1 MTETTSPQTQT
12 PQVPRT
18 RTPQTQQGGYPHYGH
33 VPYSPPPLPPNPP
46 LPPAFTPPPAGGPK
60 PPGRFRRGT
69 VAAAAAVTLVAG
81 AIGGTLGAVISSH
94 DSGAAGAATTS
105 TAQPA
110 SAITATD
117 LSAVVA
123 KVLPSVVQVNVTTA
137 SGQGIGSGVI
147 ISSDGTIITN
157 NHVVSGARELTVT
170 LSDGRT
176 VAADVVSTDPR
187 TDLAVIKARGVTG
200 LTAATLG
207 DSDSVAVGDEVI
219 AIGSPGGLR
228 GTVTTGIVSALDR
241 EVTVSG
247 EDSQQSQD
255 SRLPF
260 SRNGSGSTVSYR
272 AIQTDASINQGNSG
286 GPLFNTAGQVIGIN
300 SAIYS
305 PVTGSDG
312 SAGSVGIGFAIPANQ
327 VKQVVG
333 Q

>member
-1 MTETTSPQTQT
+1 MTETTP
-12 PQVPRT
+12 P
-18 RTPQTQQGGYPHYGH
+18 QGGYPRYGNPHYGN
-33 VPYSPPPLPPNPP
+33 VPYSPPP
-46 LPPAFTPPPAGGPK
+46 PPALTPPPT

-69 VAAAAAVTLVAG
+69 VAAAAAATLVAG
-81 AIGGTLGAVISSH
+81 AVGGTLGAVIGSH
-94 DSGAAGAATTS
+94 DDPTAVTTTAS
-105 TAQPA
+105 TAQPV
-110 SAITATD
+110 SATTATD

-137 SGQGIGSGVI
+137 AARGIGSGVI

-170 LSDGRT
+170 LADGRT
-176 VAADVVSTDPR
+176 VAAEVVSTDPR
-187 TDLAVIKARGVTG
+187 TDLAVVRAQGVTG

-207 DSDSVAVGDEVI
+207 DSGSVAVGDEVI
-219 AIGSPGGLR
+219 AIGSPAGLR

-247 EDSQQSQD
+247 EDAQNQD
-255 SRLPF
+255 GRQPF

-286 GPLFNTAGQVIGIN
+286 GPLFDTAGRVIGIN

-305 PVTGSDG
+305 PVTGSNG
-312 SAGSVGIGFAIPANQ
+312 AAGSVGIGFAIPVDQ